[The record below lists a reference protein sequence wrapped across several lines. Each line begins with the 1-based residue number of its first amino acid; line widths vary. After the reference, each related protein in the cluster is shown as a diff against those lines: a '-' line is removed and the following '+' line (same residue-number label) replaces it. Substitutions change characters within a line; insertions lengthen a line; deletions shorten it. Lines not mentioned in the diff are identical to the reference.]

1 MAVLEIE
8 ADLNLI
14 VVMTWIQIRVEA
26 LSEMA
31 VMAHYQEY
39 QCLAIDLKDPIIT
52 ISRIRFA
59 IVLYAATV
67 KNMKNTNP

>member
-31 VMAHYQEY
+31 VMAHY
-39 QCLAIDLKDPIIT
+39 
-52 ISRIRFA
+52 
-59 IVLYAATV
+59 
-67 KNMKNTNP
+67 